1 MEHTCKG
8 LTDLPLRLLYPRER
22 ILAEVE
28 RLAAEINSDYQGRE
42 LVVVVVLTG
51 ALFFAADLIRR
62 LSIPLEIDTVQLA
75 SYQGTRSTGTVSLLK
90 DLSLPLN
97 GRSVLVVEDIVDT
110 GLSLQSLVKHLCSRG
125 VSDLRICSLIDK
137 QEQRQCRI
145 VPDYAGLAC
154 SSGFLVGYGLDID
167 GRCRELPD
175 IYEVM
180 TETSNGGHD
189 DRPV

>member
-1 MEHTCKG
+1 MEHACKS
-8 LTDLPLRLLYPRER
+8 LTDLPMRLLYPRER
-22 ILAEVE
+22 IQEAVE
-28 RLAAEINSDYQGRE
+28 RLADEINSDYQARE

-62 LSIPLEIDTVQLA
+62 LRIPLEIDTVQLA
-75 SYQGTRSTGTVSLLK
+75 SYQGTRSTGMVSFLK
-90 DLSLPLN
+90 DLSLPVA

-110 GLSLQSLVKHLCSRG
+110 GLSLQSLVEFFRTRG
-125 VSDLRICSLIDK
+125 VRDLRICSLIDK
-137 QEQRQCRI
+137 QEKRQCPI
-145 VPDYAGLAC
+145 TPDYVGLAC

-175 IYEVM
+175 IYEIL